1 MTAAV
6 LVTGGAGFIG
16 SHLVRNLTAKG
27 YDLRLLD
34 SLSPQIHGELPRGM
48 DWLIDP
54 RIEFKRGSVV
64 SREDAERSLRDAT
77 QIVHLA
83 AETGTGQ
90 SMYEIARYTEAN
102 VQGTAVL
109 LDVLANASHRNV
121 KRIILASSR
130 SVYGEGAYVCDVCD
144 GGGKRVFPAARTAE
158 QLQAGRWESSC
169 GACGGSLR
177 AVATKECDPV
187 RPASVYA
194 ATKYAQE
201 QLVRVVCDALGM
213 DYVILRLQNVYGE
226 GQSLRNPYTGILSIF
241 SSRIR
246 AGMELTVFEDG
257 LETRDF
263 IHVEDV
269 VEVIARC
276 LSHDDP
282 IRRTI
287 NVGTGQATTIFGVA
301 TELNAAMRGGA
312 RIRTTGQYRIGDI
325 RHNHADVQALR
336 EVLGYQPTISLVEG
350 LRRFASWV
358 STQPLPADLLDRA
371 NSELQSRRLMG

>member
-1 MTAAV
+1 MSAV

-16 SHLVRNLTAKG
+16 SHLTRRLAAEG
-27 YDLRLLD
+27 HELRLLD
-34 SLSPQIHGELPRGM
+34 SLSPQIHGELPRGI

-64 SREDAERSLRDAT
+64 SREDTERSLQGAT

-90 SMYEIARYTEAN
+90 SMYEIARYAEAN
-102 VQGTAVL
+102 VQGTALL
-109 LDVLANASHRNV
+109 LDALANAPHRSV
-121 KRIILASSR
+121 TRVILASSR

-144 GGGKRVFPAARTAE
+144 GGSERVFPASRTAE
-158 QLQAGRWESSC
+158 QFQAQRWELSC
-169 GACGGSLR
+169 GGCGGSLK
-177 AVATKECDPV
+177 AVATKESDPA

-201 QLVRVVCDALGM
+201 HLVRVVCDALGI

-246 AGMELTVFEDG
+246 RGLDLSVFEDG
-257 LETRDF
+257 AETRDF
-263 IHVEDV
+263 IHVSDV

-276 LSHDDP
+276 LSRDEP

-287 NVGTGQATTIFGVA
+287 NVGTGRPTGIFDVA
-301 TELNAAMRGGA
+301 AELSEAMEA
-312 RIRTTGQYRIGDI
+312 VAKIKITGQYRVGDI
-325 RHNHADVQALR
+325 RHNHADVQVLR
-336 EVLGYQPTISLVEG
+336 DVLGYQATISLKEG
-350 LRRFASWV
+350 LRRFANWV
-358 STQPLPADLLDRA
+358 LTQPLPADQLERA
-371 NSELQSRRLMG
+371 NSELRSRRLMG